1 MPQGKM
7 DKRTIESI
15 VQSAVKDAI
24 DFVDEEISEDRT
36 KAQRYFDGKVD
47 IGEEDGRSS
56 VVSTKVRDTIR
67 AIKPSL
73 MRVFLS
79 SDKPVEYI
87 PESQEQV
94 AMSEQATRYV
104 QWRFDELGGYR
115 ILNDAFHDALL
126 KKVGIVKA
134 FWETHEESEIHE
146 FSNLT
151 EDEYYLLAADDDVEI
166 LEYSEEEILSDDPLV
181 PSEVLRSMKVSHK
194 KTSGRLCVTPVPP
207 EEFFIDRNARSLDDF
222 YVCGHK
228 TDMRGG
234 ALLEMGID
242 YETVSSLSGV
252 HSDDTQAQREDAARR
267 GYEPDTSDQ
276 SEQDVSMKL
285 VAVSEAFM
293 KMDVEGTGIPQM
305 YKFILGGTDNKLLDY
320 EPWGDVSFA
329 AFEVDPEPHTFYG
342 RSLADLIMEDQDA
355 STAMLRGILDNVA
368 LTNNPRTE
376 AVDSQVNMGDLM
388 NNEIGGVVR
397 VRSPGMIRDL
407 SVPFV
412 AGQTLSA
419 VQYMDEQVET
429 KTGVTRASMGLNAD
443 ALQSSTKSAVDA
455 TVQGANGQMEVI
467 ARNLAEGGM
476 RRLFKLML
484 KLVVENSDEEQM
496 MRLNSQFVPIDP
508 RSWDTSMDV
517 SVNVGLGTGQ
527 DEQRNMALNQT
538 LQLQLQIM
546 QQYGPGNGLVTLT
559 GIRNTVA
566 DVQSLGGI
574 KNTDRYFEPMNPQI
588 EQQLM
593 QQAAQK
599 AAQQQQGGDPNAAF
613 LQAEQ
618 IKAQQRMQ
626 SDQMKVQQKS
636 ESEAMRMRMDAQ
648 QAINQDDLE
657 RDRMAQDLYIEQAR
671 IASDSGT
678 KVNIERIKAEQAATR
693 PQPQQVM

>member
-234 ALLEMGID
+234 DLVEMGID

-546 QQYGPGNGLVTLT
+546 QQYGPDNGLVTLT